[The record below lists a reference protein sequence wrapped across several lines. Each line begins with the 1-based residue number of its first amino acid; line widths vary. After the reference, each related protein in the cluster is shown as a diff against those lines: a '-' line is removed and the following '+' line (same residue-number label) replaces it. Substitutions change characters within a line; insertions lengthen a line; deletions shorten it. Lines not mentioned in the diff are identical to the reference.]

1 MISYLVESEDLF
13 VLYIDGLVQDCSNSI
28 ANALELLQ
36 SCTKLSIF
44 NKSMD
49 GIDLIIWINA
59 RSVNT
64 QRRVQKAVILMTAR
78 WNAFS
83 RKNYL
88 ITWLK
93 IYWCWFQMV
102 KLTIIQRGVL
112 AIRFTMVSGSR
123 QPFFVVGGF
132 VFACR

>member
-1 MISYLVESEDLF
+1 MISYLVVSEDLF

-44 NKSMD
+44 DKSMD
-49 GIDLIIWINA
+49 GIDLIIWINT

-64 QRRVQKAVILMTAR
+64 QRRDQKAVILMTAR

-112 AIRFTMVSGSR
+112 AIRLTMVSGSQ

-132 VFACR
+132 VFAWR